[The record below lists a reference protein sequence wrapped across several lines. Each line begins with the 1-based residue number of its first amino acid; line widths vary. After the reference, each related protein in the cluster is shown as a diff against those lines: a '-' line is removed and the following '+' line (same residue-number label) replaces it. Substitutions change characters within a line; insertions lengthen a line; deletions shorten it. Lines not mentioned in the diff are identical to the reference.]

1 MAQSMTAS
9 EFVINVDEANFQQ
22 EVVQRSR
29 QTPVVV
35 DFWAAWCGPCRT
47 LSPTL
52 EGLAREHGG
61 KFILAKVDVDA
72 NQDLAM
78 RFGVQGIPAVKAF
91 RDGRLVDEFVGAQPA
106 PMVRQFVQRLIP
118 TEADRKVS
126 QGLTLLDEQKAAE
139 AEVVFHEALADD
151 ANHGGALLGLA
162 RALLAQG
169 QTEPAAE
176 ALARVP
182 LGTPEGNEAARLQ
195 KELALRVETEGAD
208 EVNLRERLAADPADL
223 ETRYTLAALLAVNQ
237 CYDEALENY
246 LEVVRR
252 NRKFRDGAARE
263 AMLHIFD
270 TLGDDPLVRTY
281 RSKLASA
288 LFV

>member
-1 MAQSMTAS
+1 MAQPTAAS

-22 EVVQRSR
+22 EVIGRSR
-29 QTPVVV
+29 QVPVVV

-52 EGLAREHGG
+52 EGLAREYAGG
-61 KFILAKVDVDA
+61 FVLAKIDVDA

-91 RDGRLVDEFVGAQPA
+91 RDGKLADEFVGAQPA
-106 PMVRQFVQRLIP
+106 PMVRQFIQRLIP
-118 TEADRKVS
+118 TAADRQVS
-126 QGLTLLDEQKAAE
+126 AGRALLDAQQPVE
-139 AEVVFHEALADD
+139 AETAFRQALAAD
-151 ANHGGALLGLA
+151 ASHAAATLGLA
-162 RALLAQG
+162 QALLAQG

-176 ALARVP
+176 ALSRVP

-195 KELALRVETEGAD
+195 KEIALRAETAGAD
-208 EVNLRERLAADPADL
+208 EASLRSRLAAEPGDL
-223 ETRYTLAALLAVNQ
+223 EARYTLAGLLAVERR
-237 CYDEALENY
+237 YDEALEHY
-246 LEVVRR
+246 LEIVRR
-252 NRKFRDGAARE
+252 DRKFREDGARQ

-270 TLGDDPLVRTY
+270 TLGDDPLARKY
-281 RSKLASA
+281 RNQLASV